1 MECHSPKCM
10 GVMKIV
16 VGALILL
23 NAFVWPMWLG
33 IDGWVKFFAVLVV
46 LCGIMKL
53 FHPCCKSEACCSPA
67 MPMAAK
73 KPAKRKRR

>member
-10 GVMKIV
+10 GTMKII

-23 NAFVWPMWLG
+23 NAFVWPRWLG
-33 IDGWVKFFAVLVV
+33 VDGWISFFAVLII
-46 LCGIMKL
+46 LCGLAKIL
-53 FHPCCKSEACCSPA
+53 HPSCGPSACCAPA
-67 MPMAAK
+67 PAPK